1 MMICAALIVLIGDWE
16 YGLWAI
22 VRQAGRGACHGGSTL
37 RRPVA
42 RGPLS
47 IEITFVR
54 HGETDA
60 NAASIWQGQGDAGL
74 SEVGRDQ
81 SVALRSRIEAKD
93 FDLVYSSDLRRTMQ
107 TADLAGLD
115 PIADAEWREMDIG
128 VWEGLTRSEVQER
141 FPEEI
146 GRLRAGDRSVSMGG
160 GESWHDFGTRVA
172 DAVERL
178 VAETPPGSRVL
189 VMAHGG
195 VIHAAL
201 SERLGFRSRRPWPIS
216 RILNAAVTE
225 VVADD
230 DLFHLQV
237 LNDARHAPIV
247 TGNEDET
254 GMPIALIRHGESEAN
269 VNGRWH
275 GRTDGPLT
283 ERGLGQGAELAES
296 YNGITRVFSSPL
308 QRTRLTAEAFA
319 GPFELPVDVA
329 DGLIEIDFGTWEGLT
344 TTEIGDQFP
353 TEWHRVF
360 AEGADIPRGGT
371 GETFAEAGARME
383 AQIRKLADQNPT
395 HRLGLFTHGGAIWAL
410 ASRVMG
416 IEWSGYRKLSIPD
429 NTSLTH
435 IRFEGGAPVLMDYN
449 LPA

>member
-1 MMICAALIVLIGDWE
+1 M
-16 YGLWAI
+16 
-22 VRQAGRGACHGGSTL
+22 
-37 RRPVA
+37 A
-42 RGPLS
+42 RGRLS

-81 SVALRSRIEAKD
+81 SLALQSRLESEQFD
-93 FDLVYSSDLRRTMQ
+93 FVYSSDLRRTLQ

-115 PIADAEWREMDIG
+115 PIADADWREMDIG
-128 VWEGLTRSEVQER
+128 AWEGLTRTEVQEQ

-146 GRLRAGDRSVSMGG
+146 DRLYSGDRSVSMGG
-160 GESWHDFGTRVA
+160 GESWHEFGARIAT
-172 DAVERL
+172 AVQRL
-178 VAETPPGSRVL
+178 VSETPPGSRVL

-201 SERLGFRSRRPWPIS
+201 SEGLGFQSSRPWPIS
-216 RILNAAVTE
+216 RILNTAVTE
-225 VVADD
+225 VVAQG

-237 LNDARHAPIV
+237 LNDARHASIV
-247 TGNEDET
+247 TGNEDEA

-269 VNGRWH
+269 VAGRWH

-283 ERGLGQGAELAES
+283 ERGRRQGAELAKR

-308 QRTRLTAEAFA
+308 QRTRMTAETFA
-319 GPFELPVDVA
+319 DQFELPVDVA
-329 DGLIEIDFGTWEGLT
+329 EGLIEIDFGSWEGLT
-344 TTEIGDQFP
+344 ATEIGDQFP
-353 TEWHRVF
+353 TEWNRVF
-360 AEGADIPRGGT
+360 SEGADIPRGGT

-383 AQIRKLADQNPT
+383 VQIRKLADQNPT

-410 ASRVMG
+410 ASRVLR
-416 IEWSGYRKLSIPD
+416 IDWSGYRKLSMPN
-429 NTSLTH
+429 NTSVTH

-449 LPA
+449 LSA

>member
-1 MMICAALIVLIGDWE
+1 
-16 YGLWAI
+16 
-22 VRQAGRGACHGGSTL
+22 
-37 RRPVA
+37 
-42 RGPLS
+42 LS

-74 SEVGRDQ
+74 SAVGREQ
-81 SVALRSRIEAKD
+81 SLALQSRLDPEGFD
-93 FDLVYSSDLRRTMQ
+93 FVYSSDLRRTLQ

-115 PIADAEWREMDIG
+115 PIADAAWREMDIG
-128 VWEGLTRSEVQER
+128 AWEGLTRTEVRER
-141 FPEEI
+141 FPEEMD
-146 GRLRAGDRSVSMGG
+146 RLQSGDRDVLMGG
-160 GESWHDFGTRVA
+160 GESWHEFGSRITA
-172 DAVERL
+172 AVQRL
-178 VAETPPGSRVL
+178 VANTPPGSRVL

-201 SERLGFRSRRPWPIS
+201 SERLGFHGRRPWPIS
-216 RILNAAVTE
+216 RIRNSAITE
-225 VVADD
+225 VIADD

-237 LNDARHAPIV
+237 LNDARHASIV
-247 TGNEDET
+247 TGNEDEI
-254 GMPIALIRHGESEAN
+254 GMPIALVRHGESEAN
-269 VNGRWH
+269 VAGRWH

-283 ERGLGQGAELAES
+283 ERGLRQGAELAER

-308 QRTRLTAEAFA
+308 QRTRMTAEAFA
-319 GPFELPVDVA
+319 APFEIPVDVA
-329 DGLIEIDFGTWEGLT
+329 EGLIEIDFGSWEGMT
-344 TTEIGDQFP
+344 TTEIGDKFP
-353 TEWHRVF
+353 TEWSRVF
-360 AEGADIPRGGT
+360 TDGADIPRGGT

-410 ASRVMG
+410 ASRVLG
-416 IEWSGYRKLSIPD
+416 IDWSGYRKLSIPD
-429 NTSLTH
+429 NTSVTH